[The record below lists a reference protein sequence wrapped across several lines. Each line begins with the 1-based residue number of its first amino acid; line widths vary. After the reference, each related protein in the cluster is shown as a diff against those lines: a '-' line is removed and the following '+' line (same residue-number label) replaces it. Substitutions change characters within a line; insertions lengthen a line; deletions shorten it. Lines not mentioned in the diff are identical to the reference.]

1 MPSRPAAPE
10 PRRRLTREQR
20 ARQLLDAAWALVGE
34 EGTDALTLARLAEA
48 AGVTKPLAYD
58 HFETRNGL
66 LAALYADYDH
76 KQTVVF
82 DERIGSAKARL
93 KDRAHAI
100 ASGYIDC
107 VLSQGSEIRDI
118 LAALAGSPEL
128 RAVRRCY
135 QQDFIDKC
143 AQWLGPFAAGE
154 AVPATGLWAI
164 LGAAETLSE
173 AVAAG
178 AVEHTAAEAE
188 LERVIVAIVKRGS

>member
-1 MPSRPAAPE
+1 MSSSPAVPE

-20 ARQLLDAAWALVGE
+20 ARQLLDVAWALVGE
-34 EGTDALTLARLAEA
+34 EGTDALTLGRLAEA
-48 AGVTKPLAYD
+48 AGVAKPLAYD

-66 LAALYADYDH
+66 LAALYADYDQR
-76 KQTVVF
+76 QTVVF

-93 KDRAHAI
+93 KERAHAI

-107 VLSQGSEIRDI
+107 VLSQGSEIQDI

-128 RAVRRCY
+128 REVRRRY

-154 AVPATGLWAI
+154 VVPASGLWAI

-173 AVAAG
+173 AVAAD
-178 AVEHTAAEAE
+178 AVEHAAAEAE
-188 LERVIVAIVKRGS
+188 LERVIVAIVKRST